1 MLAHEPVVFCL
12 VLLLKLGGSAGG
24 DSLRFLLDFLRLA
37 SLACSPLGPG
47 LLELDGVSGLEEPGR
62 ASRGLGKL
70 TLGLKRLV
78 QSNLEVEEAELD
90 LLCSLSRL
98 LRRGEGDDAER
109 ERRDLL

>member
-1 MLAHEPVVFCL
+1 MRMKALL
-12 VLLLKLGGSAGG
+12 VRVRNS
-24 DSLRFLLDFLRLA
+24 LA

-47 LLELDGVSGLEEPGR
+47 LLDPDGVSGLEDPGR
-62 ASRGLGKL
+62 ASLGFGKF

-78 QSNLEVEEAELD
+78 QSNLEAAVLD

-98 LRRGEGDDAER
+98 LRRGEGEEAER